1 MTYAIYIIFH
11 NRIEKQ
17 FCFVSSMHLKKKH
30 FLNTNLNRVMSEKEW
45 EKPRVWPTF
54 KCSATLYLINHFF
67 SSFLN

>member
-30 FLNTNLNRVMSEKEW
+30 FLNTNLNRVMSEKE
-45 EKPRVWPTF
+45 
-54 KCSATLYLINHFF
+54 
-67 SSFLN
+67 